1 MPFFIVW
8 GFKVL
13 FKVTGNGVFSC
24 PNCGQ
29 DRNYERREAR
39 KWFTFFW
46 IPVIPMKVIGTVIR
60 CSYCGNDFREA
71 VLQRPVAGQ
80 VADLLQ
86 NAVRGVMVN
95 VLRQGGATNPAARAA
110 AVREITLAGATGYQ
124 DGNLDQDLA
133 VVPQDL
139 SQMLGSLT
147 AQLPQTGRE
156 AMVAGAA
163 RVAVA
168 DGPMNQNEQLVVNA
182 VGAAL
187 GMSPAYVAGVVGT
200 VLPAA
205 PAAPVAPS
213 DPANQPTTVMRVPPQ
228 AGAPAQEARPQ

>member
-1 MPFFIVW
+1 MPFLIIW

-39 KWFTFFW
+39 RWFTFFF
-46 IPVIPMKVIGTVIR
+46 IPIVPLKVLGSVVR
-60 CSYCGNDFREA
+60 CTYCGNDFRET

-86 NAVRGVMVN
+86 NAVRGVMIN

-110 AVREITLAGATGYQ
+110 AVREIVLAGVAGYQ
-124 DGNLDQDLA
+124 DANLDQDFP

-156 AMVAGAA
+156 ALVAGAV
-163 RVAVA
+163 RVAAA
-168 DGPMNQNEQLVVNA
+168 DGPMNPNEQMVVNA
-182 VGAAL
+182 VGASL
-187 GMSPAYVAGVVGT
+187 GMSPAYVAGVVT
-200 VLPAA
+200 TALPAA
-205 PAAPVAPS
+205 PA

-228 AGAPAQEARPQ
+228 ASAPAQEARPQ